1 MSGNQSSET
10 TLTQSDYFEF
20 SVTIEDPDTGIEF
33 EFPMEVD
40 TGCPFALALPESCE
54 NFFSGELG
62 TLDVG
67 GAGSAQSP
75 VYKANINQVGDIH
88 LSYDTIAVIT
98 LKKGHSYGLI
108 GIELLKHLKTEIFG
122 DPESKKLRLEKTQ
135 L

>member
-10 TLTQSDYFEF
+10 TLTSSKYFEF
-20 SVTIEDPDTGIEF
+20 SVTIEDPSTGIEF

-54 NFFSGELG
+54 NFFTGELG
-62 TLDVG
+62 KIDVG

-75 VYKANINQVGDIH
+75 VYEANIVQVGDIQ
-88 LSYDTIAVIT
+88 LSYDTMAVIT
-98 LKKGHSYGLI
+98 LKKGHPYGLV
-108 GIELLKHLKTEIFG
+108 GIELLKYLKTEIFG
-122 DPESKKLRLEKTQ
+122 DPGSKKLRLEKTH